1 MKYRSKETDLLALAC
16 LASMVVG
23 ATSNVSW
30 ADTAAELFSKP
41 VEVFIPNPSDITD
54 VETRTWEPPAPVDR
68 DMFICASFPTMQD
81 PYWLAANYGIV
92 SEARRLGVKVDI
104 LNAGSFK
111 NLSTQV
117 SQLNDC
123 AVKGADAV
131 LVAPI
136 SAEGVSSA
144 VRSLS
149 KAGIPVVNIIPRIAD
164 GTDLAGRSTLDYF
177 QVGVASAQYLLE
189 EVGDSETNVAL
200 FPGPPGADWA
210 ARTVQGFESV
220 IAGTNVTLVTTKFG
234 NTDKSSQYNLI
245 ADTLNAT
252 PDLDWVVSNA
262 VGADAAVSAISAA
275 GLAGKVKIGSTYQT
289 GPVRDAILNGTIE
302 WALNDNV
309 AVMASIGLD
318 MAVMAVN
325 GELEKGLEVW
335 PVPQKLTIKNADAIE
350 AVAGFAPLNYE
361 PVFSVSP

>member
-1 MKYRSKETDLLALAC
+1 MKYKCNNDLFAAAC
-16 LASMVVG
+16 LVSVALG
-23 ATSNVSW
+23 ATSTASW
-30 ADTAAELFSKP
+30 ADSADELFSKP
-41 VEVFIPNPSDITD
+41 VEVFVPNPSDMTD
-54 VETRTWEPPAPVDR
+54 VETSTWEPPAPVDR
-68 DMFICASFPTMQD
+68 DIFICASFPTMQD

-92 SEARRLGVKVDI
+92 TEARRLGVTLDI

-123 AVKGADAV
+123 AAKGADAV

-144 VRSLS
+144 VRALS

-164 GTDLAGRSTLDYF
+164 GTDLAGRSTLDYY

-189 EVGDSETNVAL
+189 EIGDAEANVAL

-220 IAGTNVTLVTTKFG
+220 IAGTNVNLVTTKFG
-234 NTDKSSQYNLI
+234 NTDKSAQYNLI

-289 GPVRDAILNGTIE
+289 GPVRDAILEGTIE

-318 MAVMAVN
+318 MAVKAISGDLDEGM
-325 GELEKGLEVW
+325 EVW
-335 PVPQKLTIKNADAIE
+335 PVPQKLTIENADAIE
-350 AVAGFAPLNYE
+350 TVAGFAPEGYE